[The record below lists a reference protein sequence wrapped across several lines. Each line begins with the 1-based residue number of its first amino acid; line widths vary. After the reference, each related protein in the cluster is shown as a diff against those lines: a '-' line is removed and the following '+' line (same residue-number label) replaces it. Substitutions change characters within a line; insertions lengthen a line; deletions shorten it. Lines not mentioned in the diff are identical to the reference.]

1 MNSIEKNTLI
11 KIIKEDPDTI
21 RIKVQGNI
29 AEEKLSE
36 IDFHLRRIEREKPHV
51 VIIDLSVLQKLPT
64 SLALLFAY
72 YDLRL
77 SSKHIKLELIAEDAS
92 FRRSLEE
99 AKAYWER
106 KYGSMRIGDPLE
118 VLWTPFAGFFSKSK
132 ELLSFVGELLLSSL
146 DRPWRRSRAHK
157 GTLINSLHQV
167 GVGGIPIVVLISL
180 LLGLVMAFMSSM
192 QLEQFGAQIYV
203 ASLLT
208 LAMTKELGPIM
219 TGILI
224 AGRSG
229 SAFASELGTMKLS
242 EEIDALNSMGFD
254 VIKFLVLPK
263 LIATAISLPIL
274 SFFSQFSGILGG
286 LLVAVSIMG
295 ITPQGYWD
303 QVFNTLRL
311 FDIWWGV
318 LKCVVFGLLV
328 ASIGC
333 HEGLKVEKGASSVGQ
348 AATQAVV
355 KGIFA
360 VILFDSIFAIIL
372 VYW

>member
-118 VLWTPFAGFFSKSK
+118 ALWTPFAGFFSKSK

>member
-1 MNSIEKNTLI
+1 MNSIDPKNRI
-11 KIIKEDPDTI
+11 EISKEDPDTV
-21 RIKVQGNI
+21 RINVYDYTT
-29 AEEKLSE
+29 EENLGE
-36 IDFHLRRIEREKPHV
+36 IDLYLKKIERERPQAV
-51 VIIDLSVLQKLPT
+51 SIDLSFLKELPT
-64 SLALLFAY
+64 SLALLLAY
-72 YDLRL
+72 YDRKLKEKNIRL
-77 SSKHIKLELIAEDAS
+77 EVFTKNSS
-92 FRRSLEE
+92 FQNSLEE
-99 AKAYWER
+99 SRLYWEQ
-106 KYGSMRIGDPLE
+106 KGAAIGFKDPLE
-118 VLWTPFAGFFSKSK
+118 ALGTAFSAFVSKSRD
-132 ELLSFVGELLLSSL
+132 LLSFSGELLLSGM
-146 DRPWRRSRAHK
+146 DRPWRRSRAHR
-157 GTLINSLHQV
+157 GTLISALHQV

-180 LLGLVMAFMSSM
+180 LLGLVMAFMSSV

-229 SAFASELGTMKLS
+229 SSFASELGTMKLS
-242 EEIDALNSMGFD
+242 EEIDALNSMGFN
-254 VIKFLVLPK
+254 VIRFLVIPK

-274 SFFSQFSGILGG
+274 SFFSQFSGIVGG
-286 LLVAVSIMG
+286 LLVAVLIMG
-295 ITPQGYWD
+295 ITPQGYWE

-328 ASIGC
+328 AAIGC

-360 VILFDSIFAIIL
+360 VILFDSIFAIVL
-372 VYW
+372 LYW